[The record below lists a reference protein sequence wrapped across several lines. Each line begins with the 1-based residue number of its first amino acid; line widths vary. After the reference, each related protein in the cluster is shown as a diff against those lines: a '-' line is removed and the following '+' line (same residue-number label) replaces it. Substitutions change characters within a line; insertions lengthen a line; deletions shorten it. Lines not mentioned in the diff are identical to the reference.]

1 MKTESNQP
9 IKCLELLNTKL
20 ESQSPHSMVKS
31 ICIIFIMVGYCSFIV
46 YLLAKCA
53 ENHKT
58 TGISPE
64 HLGWF
69 VYISFFI
76 VAFCTA
82 SVLGYMFI
90 SSIFDDML
98 DFINFIKKINRE
110 KKNDSSVV

>member
-1 MKTESNQP
+1 MKTESNHP
-9 IKCLELLNTKL
+9 IKRLELLNTKL
-20 ESQSPHSMVKS
+20 ESPSPRSMVKS
-31 ICIIFIMVGYCSFIV
+31 ICIIFIMAGYCSFII

-53 ENHKT
+53 ENYKT

-69 VYISFFI
+69 VYVSFFI

-82 SVLGYMFI
+82 SGLGYMFI
-90 SSIFDDML
+90 SSSVDDML
-98 DFINFIKKINRE
+98 NFIKKINRK